1 MKKYGWKNKIDRKN
15 QQKILQNGKKSK
27 INNHTLQKSQINV
40 RIC

>member
-1 MKKYGWKNKIDRKN
+1 MKKYGWKNKIDRKIN
-15 QQKILQNGKKSK
+15 KKSYKMEKKSK